1 MEAESLAHGSIRA
14 AIHSI
19 HTVSM
24 ARRHFFGRTQTLRDD
39 SRSCQVLYAFSTY
52 LFVHEVIDLSQELRL
67 LSKYSLCL
75 AEWKHIRAGIILFTT
90 FYKTDLLAFS
100 KYAVVRLQCTCY
112 FYIVSEEEGEIFILR
127 TNRKC

>member
-1 MEAESLAHGSIRA
+1 MWGGGMEAESLAHGSIRA

-52 LFVHEVIDLSQELRL
+52 LFVHVVIDLSQELRL
-67 LSKYSLCL
+67 LSKYTDRLDVKLVVDL
-75 AEWKHIRAGIILFTT
+75 AM
-90 FYKTDLLAFS
+90 
-100 KYAVVRLQCTCY
+100 
-112 FYIVSEEEGEIFILR
+112 EIFIANVYTQTATR
-127 TNRKC
+127 AKI